1 MARHDARPVLSLEEV
16 CKEYFAP
23 LTLAVMIK
31 KLAKGDIALPV
42 MRSEDSQK
50 ASRTVHLNDL
60 AVFIDGQRE
69 KALKEMRQLQS

>member
-16 CKEYFAP
+16 CKKYFAP

-42 MRSEDSQK
+42 MTSEKSQK
-50 ASRTVHLNDL
+50 SARMVHLADL
-60 AVFIDGQRE
+60 ATFIDGQRE
-69 KALKEMRQLQS
+69 KALKEMHQLQR